1 MSDQI
6 YYEYKR
12 IKYKLITKE
21 LKKELKIFEKPID
34 KSAKVCYNK
43 GTK

>member
-1 MSDQI
+1 MSEHLKK

-12 IKYKLITKE
+12 LKYENI
-21 LKKELKIFEKPID
+21 LKNFQKPID
-34 KSAKVCYNK
+34 KSTEVCYNK